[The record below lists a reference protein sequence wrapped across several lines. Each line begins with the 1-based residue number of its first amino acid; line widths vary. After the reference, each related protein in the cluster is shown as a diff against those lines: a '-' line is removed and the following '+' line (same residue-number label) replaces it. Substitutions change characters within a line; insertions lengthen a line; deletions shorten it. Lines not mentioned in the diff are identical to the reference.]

1 MGAAQGIRAG
11 RAFIELGMQ
20 DKFSAGLK
28 RAQQQLAAFGAG
40 LRAIGLRMIAIGS
53 AAIAPFVASIRTFA
67 GLGDQLDKMSIR
79 TGVSVE
85 ALSELGFAAELSGAD
100 IESLET
106 GIRKMQKTIT
116 EAAGGSAAAA
126 EALADLG
133 LSAQAVAAMSP
144 EAQFKLIADRL
155 SAIGDPTRR
164 AALAMEI
171 FGRSGTRLL
180 PLLEDGAAGINR
192 MQREARALGLT
203 MSTRTARQAALLND
217 TLHTTWRVLKQ
228 VSVAVG
234 AALAPNVVELSNAV
248 TRVAV
253 HLARWIKQNRELVLR
268 AAKIAAAIIAAGA
281 ALVGFGAA
289 ASVAAMAIGGIA
301 KALAVVNGA
310 MVVVTGLFGAILSP
324 ISLIIAGV
332 TALGVVLARRSAFM
346 GRVLQWL
353 GDQFGSLRS
362 RFAEVLDGLRD
373 ALVVGDLALAAKV
386 LWLSIQVE
394 WQKGV
399 AAVTVIW
406 QVGWEGLLASM
417 QIIGEQVRKTLED
430 ALIIGKAA
438 AQQAGAQVQSWAQGV
453 FHRLIDWLAGAM
465 VDNFKASVIFGVPDD
480 QLTDEQKAELRRAT
494 QDLIRQSAEQRGKDA
509 GAGLEAK
516 RHQIEQQRA
525 KEQAEADQRH
535 AEAMEE
541 LEGKLADAITGATH
555 SDEVAK
561 AVAELES
568 ARKELQAALIKAK
581 AERAAATRSGGPPRS
596 RAGFSIDELEDR
608 LAGIGEVIQEKL
620 TVAGTFSGHAASG
633 LGVGNATMRIVVA
646 TEQTARN
653 TKRIAEAGRAQF
665 A

>member
-1 MGAAQGIRAG
+1 MLAATSIRAG

-53 AAIAPFVASIRTFA
+53 AAIAPFVASIRAFSN
-67 GLGDQLDKMSIR
+67 LGDQLDKMSIR

-100 IESLET
+100 IETLEN
-106 GIRKMQKTIT
+106 GIRKMQKTVT
-116 EAAGGSAAAA
+116 EAAGGSVAAA

-133 LSAQAVAAMSP
+133 LSAQAVALMSP

-155 SAIGDPTRR
+155 SGIADPTRR

-192 MQREARALGLT
+192 MQREARTLGLT
-203 MSTRTARQAALLND
+203 MSTQTARQAALLND

-234 AALAPNVVELSNAV
+234 AALAPEVIDLANAV
-248 TRVAV
+248 TSVAV
-253 HLARWIKQNRELVLR
+253 NIARWIKQNRELVLR
-268 AAKIAAAIIAAGA
+268 AAMIAAAIIAAGA
-281 ALVGFGAA
+281 ALVGLGAA
-289 ASVAAMAIGGIA
+289 ASLAAIAIGGIA
-301 KALAVVNGA
+301 KALAVVKGTA
-310 MVVVTGLFGAILSP
+310 VTVTGLLGAVLSP
-324 ISLIIAGV
+324 IDLIIAGV
-332 TALGVVLARRSAFM
+332 TTLGIVLARRSAYM
-346 GRVLQWL
+346 GQVLQWL
-353 GDQFGSLRS
+353 GDQFGSLRF

-373 ALVVGDLALAAKV
+373 ALVAGDLALAAKV
-386 LWLSIQVE
+386 LWLAIQVE

-399 AAVTVIW
+399 AVVTAIW

-417 QIIGEQVRKTLED
+417 QIIGERIRKTLED

-438 AQQAGAQVQSWAQGV
+438 AQQAGTQMQSWAQEV
-453 FHRLIDWLAGAM
+453 FHRLIDWLSAQM
-465 VDNFKASVIFGVPDD
+465 VENFKASEVFGVPDD
-480 QLTDEQKAELRRAT
+480 SLTDEQKAELRRAT
-494 QDLIRQSAEQRGKDA
+494 KELIKQSAEQRGQEV
-509 GAGLEAK
+509 GAGLDAK
-516 RHQIEQQRA
+516 RHQIEQQRV
-525 KEQAEADQRH
+525 KEQAEVNKRH

-541 LEGKLADAITGATH
+541 LESKLANAITKAAN

-568 ARKELQAALIKAK
+568 ARRELQAALAKAK
-581 AERAAATRSGGPPRS
+581 ADRAAATRSGGPPRS
-596 RAGFSIDELEDR
+596 RPGFSIDELEER
-608 LAGIGEVIQEKL
+608 LSRIGEVIQEKL
-620 TVAGTFSGHAASG
+620 TLAGTFSGHAVGG

-653 TKRIAEAGRAQF
+653 TRRIADAGRAHF

>member
-1 MGAAQGIRAG
+1 
-11 RAFIELGMQ
+11 MQ

-40 LRAIGLRMIAIGS
+40 LRAIGLRMVAIGA
-53 AAIAPFVASIRTFA
+53 AAIAPFVASIKTFSDF
-67 GLGDQLDKMSIR
+67 GDQLDKMSIR

-85 ALSELGFAAELSGAD
+85 ALSELGFAADLSGAD
-100 IESLET
+100 IETLEN

-126 EALADLG
+126 DALADLG
-133 LSAQAVAAMSP
+133 LSAHAVAAMSP
-144 EAQFKLIADRL
+144 KAQFKLIADRL
-155 SAIGDPTRR
+155 SGIADPTRR

-203 MSTRTARQAALLND
+203 MSTQTARQAALLND
-217 TLHTTWRVLKQ
+217 TLHTTWRVIKQ

-234 AALAPNVVELSNAV
+234 AALAPEVIDLANAV

-253 HLARWIKQNRELVLR
+253 NIARWIKQNRELVLR
-268 AAKIAAAIIAAGA
+268 AAKIAAATIAAGA

-289 ASVAAMAIGGIA
+289 ASLAAIAIGGIA
-301 KALAVVNGA
+301 KALAVVKGTA
-310 MVVVTGLFGAILSP
+310 VTVTGLLGAVLSP
-324 ISLIIAGV
+324 IGLIIAGV
-332 TALGVVLARRSAFM
+332 TTLGIVLARRSAFM
-346 GRVLQWL
+346 GQVLQWL
-353 GDQFGSLRS
+353 GDQFGSLRW

-373 ALVVGDLALAAKV
+373 ALVAGDLALAAKV
-386 LWLSIQVE
+386 LWLAIQVE

-399 AAVTVIW
+399 AAVTAIW
-406 QVGWEGLLASM
+406 HVGWEGLLASM
-417 QIIGEQVRKTLED
+417 QIIGERIRKTLED

-438 AQQAGAQVQSWAQGV
+438 AQQAGTQMQSWAQGV

-465 VDNFKASVIFGVPDD
+465 VDNFKASEIFGVPDD

-494 QDLIRQSAEQRGKDA
+494 KELIKQSAEQRGKDA

-525 KEQAEADQRH
+525 KDQAEADQRH

-541 LEGKLADAITGATH
+541 LESKLADAITKATN

-568 ARKELQAALIKAK
+568 ARKELEAALAKAK
-581 AERAAATRSGGPPRS
+581 ADRTAATRSGGPPRS
-596 RAGFSIDELEDR
+596 RPGFPVDELEDR
-608 LAGIGEVIQEKL
+608 LSRIGEVIQEKL
-620 TVAGTFSGHAASG
+620 TLAGTFSGHAVGG

-653 TKRIAEAGRAQF
+653 TRRIADAGRAQF